1 MCGFEFEWCLC
12 CCCCGC
18 RGGKLSL
25 LMIVFGV
32 WAEIVQAS
40 FFCACVSS
48 CCCCN
53 TAIHRGHKVSLYL
66 NQGNPDV
73 AGLFTLLLSVYLFSV
88 WIKEGFKI
96 GIGIRAFTCLREHA
110 WRHGYCVCGMSKDSP
125 IALFSCVY
133 KESRE
138 LLERERRSKDVV
150 GETHSAHTHT
160 LKAQAKGIKRVREVC
175 NTTGVHE

>member
-1 MCGFEFEWCLC
+1 
-12 CCCCGC
+12 
-18 RGGKLSL
+18 
-25 LMIVFGV
+25 MIVFGV

-88 WIKEGFKI
+88 WIKEGFKDWDWDQ
-96 GIGIRAFTCLREHA
+96 GFYLFEGARLATWLLCL
-110 WRHGYCVCGMSKDSP
+110 WNV
-125 IALFSCVY
+125 
-133 KESRE
+133 
-138 LLERERRSKDVV
+138 ERQSHSVV
-150 GETHSAHTHT
+150 
-160 LKAQAKGIKRVREVC
+160 
-175 NTTGVHE
+175 

>member
-12 CCCCGC
+12 GC
-18 RGGKLSL
+18 RGGKRSL

-40 FFCACVSS
+40 FFGACVS

-73 AGLFTLLLSVYLFSV
+73 GGLFTLLSVCLYSE

-96 GIGIRAFTCLREHA
+96 GIGIRALPF
-110 WRHGYCVCGMSKDSP
+110 
-125 IALFSCVY
+125 
-133 KESRE
+133 
-138 LLERERRSKDVV
+138 
-150 GETHSAHTHT
+150 
-160 LKAQAKGIKRVREVC
+160 
-175 NTTGVHE
+175 